1 MSERV
6 TPTYLWFN
14 GEIVPWEQATLH
26 ATDTIWSSM
35 HTVFEGIRAYW
46 NAEAKTMYIFRLR
59 EHLRRLEQSMRLM
72 RSLSPYPR
80 MKLLDDLPL
89 LLQRN
94 GVREDT
100 YIRVVSFPTARRLAS
115 QADEAVPN
123 LLADTTPLP
132 SHLHEDVCRHLMV
145 SSYTRISESVMPP
158 RVKTMANY
166 RNSDL
171 AMSEARLA
179 GYDGP
184 IMLNRLGE
192 VAESA
197 WTCIFI
203 VRDGTLIT
211 PDLNS
216 DLLESITRD
225 TVLRLAR
232 ERLGIPVVERRV
244 ARTELYLADEAFLC
258 GTAAEIRPVGSIDR
272 YTLGDGGVGPITR
285 RLRDLYA
292 EVVRGRVPE
301 YVPWCTGAR
310 VPAAASPVEP
320 VA

>member
-1 MSERV
+1 MSDRV
-6 TPTYLWFN
+6 NPKYLWFN

-26 ATDTIWSSM
+26 ATDTIWSSI

-46 NAEAKTMYIFRLR
+46 NAEAETIYVFRLR
-59 EHLRRLEQSMRLM
+59 EHLRRLEQSMRLI
-72 RSLSPYPR
+72 RLPSPYPP
-80 MKLLDDLPL
+80 MKLLDDLPA

-94 GVREDT
+94 EVREDT
-100 YIRVVSFPTARRLAS
+100 YIRVVSFPTARRMAS
-115 QADEAVPN
+115 QSDEEVPN
-123 LLADTTPLP
+123 LLADTAPHP
-132 SHLHEDVCRHLMV
+132 SHLHEDTCRHLMV
-145 SSYTRISESVMPP
+145 SSYMRIGESVMPP
-158 RVKTMANY
+158 RVKTMGNY
-166 RNSDL
+166 RNSEL

-197 WTCIFI
+197 WSCIVI

-216 DLLESITRD
+216 DVLESITRD
-225 TVLRLAR
+225 TLLRLAR
-232 ERLGIPVVERRV
+232 ERLGIPVAERRV

-272 YTLGDGGVGPITR
+272 YTLGSGGVGPITR

-301 YVPWCTGAR
+301 YAHWRIGAR
-310 VPAAASPVEP
+310 IPGVVTSS
-320 VA
+320 

>member
-1 MSERV
+1 
-6 TPTYLWFN
+6 
-14 GEIVPWEQATLH
+14 
-26 ATDTIWSSM
+26 
-35 HTVFEGIRAYW
+35 
-46 NAEAKTMYIFRLR
+46 
-59 EHLRRLEQSMRLM
+59 MRLM
-72 RSLSPYPR
+72 RLPSPYPP
-80 MKLLDDLPL
+80 MTLLDGLPL

-94 GVREDT
+94 EVREDT
-100 YIRVVSFPTARRLAS
+100 YVRVVSFPTARRMAS
-115 QADEAVPN
+115 QTDEEVPN
-123 LLADTTPLP
+123 LLADTAPHP
-132 SHLHEDVCRHLMV
+132 SHLHEDTCRHMMV
-145 SSYTRISESVMPP
+145 SSYSRIGESVMPP
-158 RVKTMANY
+158 RVKTMGNY

-197 WTCIFI
+197 WSCIVI

-225 TVLRLAR
+225 TVIRLAR
-232 ERLGIPVVERRV
+232 ERLDIPVVERRV

-292 EVVRGRVPE
+292 EVVRGRVPA
-301 YVPWCTGAR
+301 YAHWC
-310 VPAAASPVEP
+310 VPAQVAATAASS
-320 VA
+320 

>member
-6 TPTYLWFN
+6 NPTYLWFN
-14 GEIVPWEQATLH
+14 GQIVPWEQATLH

-46 NAEAKTMYIFRLR
+46 NAEAETMYIFRLR

-72 RSLSPYPR
+72 RSLSPYPP

-100 YIRVVSFPTARRLAS
+100 YIRVVSFPTARRMVS

-123 LLADTTPLP
+123 LLADTAPYP
-132 SHLHEDVCRHLMV
+132 SHLHEDTCRHLMV
-145 SSYTRISESVMPP
+145 SSYMRIGESVMPP
-158 RVKTMANY
+158 RVKTLGNY

-171 AMSEARLA
+171 AMSEAR
-179 GYDGP
+179 
-184 IMLNRLGE
+184 
-192 VAESA
+192 
-197 WTCIFI
+197 
-203 VRDGTLIT
+203 
-211 PDLNS
+211 
-216 DLLESITRD
+216 LESITRD

-232 ERLGIPVVERRV
+232 ERLGIPVAERRV

-301 YVPWCTGAR
+301 YAPWCAPAR
-310 VPAAASPVEP
+310 VPATAASP
-320 VA
+320 

>member
-6 TPTYLWFN
+6 NPTYLWFN

-72 RSLSPYPR
+72 RSLSPYPP

-100 YIRVVSFPTARRLAS
+100 YIRVVSFPTARRMVS

-123 LLADTTPLP
+123 LLADTAPYP
-132 SHLHEDVCRHLMV
+132 SHLHEDTCRHLMV
-145 SSYTRISESVMPP
+145 SSYMRIGESVMPP
-158 RVKTMANY
+158 RVKTLGNY

-171 AMSEARLA
+171 AMSE
-179 GYDGP
+179 
-184 IMLNRLGE
+184 
-192 VAESA
+192 
-197 WTCIFI
+197 
-203 VRDGTLIT
+203 
-211 PDLNS
+211 

-232 ERLGIPVVERRV
+232 ERLGIPVAERRV

-301 YVPWCTGAR
+301 YAPWCAPAR
-310 VPAAASPVEP
+310 VPATAASP
-320 VA
+320 

>member
-6 TPTYLWFN
+6 NPTDLWFN

-46 NAEAKTMYIFRLR
+46 NAKAGTMYIFRLH

-72 RSLSPYPR
+72 RLPSPYPP

-100 YIRVVSFPTARRLAS
+100 YIRVVSFPTALRMAS

-123 LLADTTPLP
+123 LLADTAPYP
-132 SHLHEDVCRHLMV
+132 SHLHEDTCRHLMV
-145 SSYTRISESVMPP
+145 STYTRIGESVMPP
-158 RVKTMANY
+158 RVKTLGNY

-179 GYDGP
+179 GYD
-184 IMLNRLGE
+184 E

-225 TVLRLAR
+225 TLLRLAR
-232 ERLGIPVVERRV
+232 ERLGIPVAERRV

-272 YTLGDGGVGPITR
+272 YTLGSGGVGPITR

-301 YVPWCTGAR
+301 YAHWRIGAR
-310 VPAAASPVEP
+310 IPGVVTSS
-320 VA
+320 